1 MPIQLPYSTHHL
13 LQNPLVPLKDEN
25 PIYTTPYIT
34 YGLIALNIAVFVH
47 QITLSPE
54 MLEAFVRQWGVL
66 PTRITATLG
75 NASSD
80 SVWITL
86 FSSQF
91 LHGSWVHLGGNM
103 LYLWIFGNNIEDKLG
118 ASKYLVFYLLCGVLA
133 AFSQWFFFQESN
145 VPMIG
150 ASGAIAGIMGAYLMR
165 FPKAQILL
173 FFLFTT
179 IRLPAFLF
187 LGFWFAQQALA
198 SVVSTLA
205 MPSMGG
211 VAYWA
216 HAGGFLFGV
225 CLGPAFGLMDDVPS
239 RRR

>member
-1 MPIQLPYSTHHL
+1 M
-13 LQNPLVPLKDEN
+13 VPLKDEN

-34 YGLIALNIAVFVH
+34 YGLIALNIVVFVH

-54 MLEAFVRQWGVL
+54 MLELFVQQWGVL
-66 PTRITATLG
+66 PIRITETLG
-75 NASSD
+75 NQTSEA
-80 SVWITL
+80 VWLTL

-91 LHGSWVHLGGNM
+91 LHGSWIHLGGNM

-118 ASKYLVFYLLCGVLA
+118 AAKYLVFYLLCGVLA
-133 AFSQWFFFQESN
+133 AFSHWFFFRSSD

-150 ASGAIAGIMGAYLMR
+150 ASGAIAGIMGAYIVR
-165 FPKAQILL
+165 FPNAKILL

-187 LGFWFAQQALA
+187 LGFWFAQQALS

-205 MPSMGG
+205 MPSMSGI
-211 VAYWA
+211 AYWA
-216 HAGGFLFGV
+216 HAGGFLFGAF
-225 CLGPAFGLMDDVPS
+225 LGPMFGLMDDLPP

>member
-1 MPIQLPYSTHHL
+1 MVDPLPH
-13 LQNPLVPLKDEN
+13 NPLVPLKDEN

-34 YGLIALNIAVFVH
+34 YGLIALNIAVFVY
-47 QITLSPE
+47 QVSLP
-54 MLEAFVRQWGVL
+54 LESLEPFVRQWGVL
-66 PTRITATLG
+66 PTRITASLG
-75 NASSD
+75 SQSSEA
-80 SVWITL
+80 VWITL

-91 LHGSWVHLGGNM
+91 LHGSWIHLGGNM

-118 ASKYLVFYLLCGVLA
+118 SAKYLVFYLLCGVLA
-133 AFSQWFFFQESN
+133 AFSQWFFFQDSD

-150 ASGAIAGIMGAYLMR
+150 ASGAIAGIMGAYLVR
-165 FPKAQILL
+165 FPNAKILL

-179 IRLPAFLF
+179 FRLPAFLF
-187 LGFWFAQQALA
+187 LGFWFAQQALS

-205 MPSMGG
+205 VPGMGG

-216 HAGGFLFGV
+216 HAGGFLFGAW
-225 CLGPAFGLMDDVPS
+225 LGPVFGLMDDLPN